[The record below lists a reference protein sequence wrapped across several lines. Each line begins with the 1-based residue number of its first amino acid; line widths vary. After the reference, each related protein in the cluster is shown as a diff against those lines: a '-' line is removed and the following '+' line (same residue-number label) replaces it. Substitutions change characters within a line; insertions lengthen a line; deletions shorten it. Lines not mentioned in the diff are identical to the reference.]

1 MFHEI
6 RKRVAHTHKK
16 ALSTH
21 LLASQDLGT
30 YTGIHEHTH
39 RAEFHAYGAV
49 IVCPNPSI
57 IDYYSLIRLISYLR
71 NRLKGQLAK
80 TLHLVV
86 CVGLCVFCF
95 CIFLSVFIY
104 ATLYVFHCVC
114 ACVSVC
120 ACVCLCA
127 PLQDISIGRPILSS
141 LWVDFKGEEI
151 SAGFSRLVN
160 SLSPESGVFSSCVC
174 MGVCAYLSL
183 LTVCVCMCLC
193 TCTCVHVFKCIH
205 WLPKHW
211 LMAIKKAFTRGSIS
225 PSRCWCLYVRACVCE
240 KMYWMQAFS
249 CMEENMHELYVCVYT
264 VCVKYKMIMQVIG
277 FELNLYGII
286 TPLSLTHKHLH
297 AHVCIMWRCLT
308 SKCVHLKTWM
318 CWSQRCVCKG
328 LCVHM
333 WVGGWIIEVF
343 HLSGN
348 QFVLEIS
355 RVHECWITH
364 HNTVG
369 LNYGKTSCE
378 NINKVQG
385 HVCMGVWVLSVCI
398 HLCVFVWF

>member
-1 MFHEI
+1 MSSNAYTDCQSTDLWLL
-6 RKRVAHTHKK
+6 KR
-16 ALSTH
+16 H
-21 LLASQDLGT
+21 LLEDQFL
-30 YTGIHEHTH
+30 H
-39 RAEFHAYGAV
+39 RGVGA
-49 IVCPNPSI
+49 
-57 IDYYSLIRLISYLR
+57 
-71 NRLKGQLAK
+71 
-80 TLHLVV
+80 
-86 CVGLCVFCF
+86 
-95 CIFLSVFIY
+95 
-104 ATLYVFHCVC
+104 
-114 ACVSVC
+114 
-120 ACVCLCA
+120 
-127 PLQDISIGRPILSS
+127 
-141 LWVDFKGEEI
+141 
-151 SAGFSRLVN
+151 
-160 SLSPESGVFSSCVC
+160 C
-174 MGVCAYLSL
+174 M
-183 LTVCVCMCLC
+183 
-193 TCTCVHVFKCIH
+193 CVHVCVRKCIERRLLAV
-205 WLPKHW
+205 WKR
-211 LMAIKKAFTRGSIS
+211 T
-225 PSRCWCLYVRACVCE
+225 
-240 KMYWMQAFS
+240 
-249 CMEENMHELYVCVYT
+249 CMNCVCVYT